1 MAEKLPGESGAGAA
15 DERAFRVMVEAY
27 LDGGLSASG
36 LAELEAKLIAEPA
49 FRRVFVEVCRQ
60 DQAIFRMVSP
70 DAGELGLFAGGA
82 CEPSGDE
89 LSPADDADAGV
100 MASLVDD
107 ALRARR
113 LHELESEAAAALAQ
127 SREHSERWSRR
138 RAAAM
143 ESGRHADRRGLPTWG
158 VWGALAAALLLAAWL
173 GSYWGGG
180 DGGEQPGNPV
190 VLEQGDAPRFAGNPA
205 YIRRGLGARWAGPDA
220 SRRLLKA
227 GTRMTLK
234 AGVAEV
240 LFADGARVIVQ
251 GPATFE
257 PTGSAGMRLIS
268 GRVVASSGPG
278 GSGFRIMTEASEVTD
293 LGGAFG
299 VSVNRAGVTRTD
311 VIRGEV
317 AIVGLGQN
325 GQERGRAL
333 TLAAGS
339 GAVASSSG
347 VSVVVSDLSEFVGE
361 AEFDA
366 RVASASGGAYERWLA
381 ESYRLRRDRDVVAY
395 YVFDASDE
403 SAGYLLNQSLAAGG
417 ASPGRLGNGA
427 EIAAPRWTEGRF
439 AQGRALRF
447 GAAPGGQTYGVVVP
461 DSDVLDL
468 DREMTIAVWV
478 RGEQAAVLGGTLLS
492 KREVP
497 PSRMNYQVAIM
508 QGWLSGGPE
517 LQFGA
522 GRDDASV
529 RGFVYSP
536 RSGRLSA
543 DRWHHVVFVSD
554 GNTVSFYIDGEQ
566 VHTER
571 QNRAPLTNQAPLLIG
586 TSAVGG
592 GQSFFDVAIPFEGE
606 IGEVLIAKRAFGDA
620 EVRRL
625 YQNSR
630 GD

>member
-1 MAEKLPGESGAGAA
+1 MADRTPTGQSDA
-15 DERAFRVMVEAY
+15 ERAFRLLVEQY
-27 LDGGLSASG
+27 LDGALSAEG
-36 LAELEAKLIAEPA
+36 MAELDALLIAKPA
-49 FRRVFVEVCRQ
+49 LRRVFVDICRQ
-60 DQAIFRMVSP
+60 DQAIYWMTSP
-70 DAGELGLFAGGA
+70 NAGKLMPAARAAEPLPGLG
-82 CEPSGDE
+82 EEDPSDD
-89 LSPADDADAGV
+89 SDADV
-100 MASLVDD
+100 MASLVEE

-113 LHELESEAAAALAQ
+113 LREVESAASAALAQ
-127 SREHSERWSRR
+127 SNADGDRLSQR
-138 RAAAM
+138 RAAALRSNHKS
-143 ESGRHADRRGLPTWG
+143 EGRSLPIWA
-158 VWGALAAALLLAAWL
+158 VWGSLAAALLLAAWL
-173 GSYWGGG
+173 GSMWTGG
-180 DGGEQPGNPV
+180 DGAEQPGDPV
-190 VLEQGDAPRFAGNPA
+190 VVEQDETPRFAGNPA
-205 YIRRGLGARWAGPDA
+205 YIRRGLGARWSGPDA

-227 GTRMTLK
+227 GTRMTLE

-268 GRVVASSGPG
+268 GRIVASSGAG
-278 GSGFRIMTEASEVTD
+278 GSGFRVMTEASEVTD

-317 AIVGLGQN
+317 AVVGLGQDPR
-325 GQERGRAL
+325 ERGRAH
-333 TLAAGS
+333 TVAAGS

-347 VSVVVSDLSEFVGE
+347 VSVVASDLSELVGE

-403 SAGYLLNQSLAAGG
+403 SAGYLQNQSLAAEG

-427 EIAAPRWTEGRF
+427 EIATPRWTAGRF

-447 GAAPGGQTYGVVVP
+447 GTAPGGRTYGVVVP
-461 DSDVLDL
+461 DSNILDL
-468 DREMTIAVWV
+468 DSEMTIAVWV
-478 RGEQAAVLGGTLLS
+478 RGDQAAALQGTLLS

-497 PSRMNYQVAIM
+497 PNRMNYQVAIM
-508 QGWLSGGPE
+508 PSWLSGGAE

-543 DRWHHVVFVSD
+543 GSWHHVVFASD
-554 GNTVSFYIDGEQ
+554 GNTVSYYIDGER

-586 TSAVGG
+586 TSATGG
-592 GQSFFDVAIPFEGE
+592 GQSFFDIAIPFLGE
-606 IGEVLIAKRAFGDA
+606 IGEVLIAKRAISA
-620 EVRRL
+620 SEVRRL